1 VAVDDDR
8 SNPRRPYMRFPL
20 VLLALAAVAVA
31 VAVPAG
37 AARAP
42 VQIRIQHELHGCHS
56 WSVANGTF
64 GAARVFHARAGTTF
78 TITNNDVMPHTLV
91 QLAGPRV
98 VLSHPRMGHVSATTA
113 LTLLKPGIYKFTTK
127 AGEDYPG
134 VHVKTIGE
142 DNVLR
147 LTVTVS

>member
-1 VAVDDDR
+1 MR
-8 SNPRRPYMRFPL
+8 IPRFTL
-20 VLLALAAVAVA
+20 SLLALTAVAVA

-37 AARAP
+37 ATAP
-42 VQIRIQHELHGCHS
+42 VQIRIQHQMHGCHA
-56 WSVANGTF
+56 WSVANGPFT
-64 GAARVFHARAGTTF
+64 AVQMLHARAGTSF
-78 TITNNDVMPHTLV
+78 KVTNNDVMPHTLV

-113 LTLLKPGIYKFTTK
+113 LTLRTPGVYRFTTK

-134 VHVKTIGE
+134 IHVMTMGK

-147 LTVTVS
+147 LTVVVS

>member
-1 VAVDDDR
+1 
-8 SNPRRPYMRFPL
+8 MRFSRFP
-20 VLLALAAVAVA
+20 VILLAFTAVAVA
-31 VAVPAG
+31 VALPAG

-56 WSVANGTF
+56 WSVANGKF
-64 GAARVFHARAGTTF
+64 AAAQKIHARVGTAF
-78 TITNNDVMPHTLV
+78 MVMNNDVMPHTLV

-98 VLSHPRMGHVSATTA
+98 ALSHPMMGHMSAMTT
-113 LTLLKPGIYKFTTK
+113 LTLVKPGTYKFTTK

-134 VHVKTIGE
+134 IHVKTIGE

-147 LTVTVS
+147 LTVVVS